1 MFYNYLSVRTRG
13 NNDRISPMPGSDQK
27 WTRRKWI
34 SQEIQRNS
42 QEPVARYN
50 LEPGMNVI
58 YIVIENLR
66 SPQDGLQSF

>member
-1 MFYNYLSVRTRG
+1 
-13 NNDRISPMPGSDQK
+13 MPGSDQK

-66 SPQDGLQSF
+66 SPQDGLQSFEIMDFSRIVLLVIHLQT